1 MKQTLARLAAGL
13 LAVLLSPGSLAQEAP
28 ERSKPALIEL
38 AEEFYAWLDAH
49 RPVEPFAVVRARR
62 PPGWSPD
69 WSMTAVQQ
77 RKVEYLQFQGRV
89 KSLNTLD
96 YDTADRIDAHLLGAA
111 MERVHWQ
118 LEVLASW
125 RRDPGFYLDQ
135 SLGSLF
141 ELLIQSPQPAEA
153 DVEELIRRLHR
164 FPAIINAAKLGLD
177 RTVPLLAEAAVAR
190 IGEVNARV
198 DALQEALA
206 PFGSE
211 QLKYDFNVGIRAARQ
226 ALTSYKDWLTVSQPR
241 FQESAAIGDQR
252 YRWFLGHVALIPDA
266 PEALQVATEV
276 ALARARAQLAVTR
289 HRFAEQPETSALESA
304 ERLIQMAQI
313 SQQELGV
320 FLNTANL
327 VTQSG
332 QFADF
337 VVTALPPS
345 LAPIAAEGERMAFG
359 LDGNFETQ
367 RYVLAQRDDAGYLE
381 YLAWA
386 DPRLLIAW
394 DGVPGRHAQFR
405 AASSHPRQL
414 RRRASGVTLS
424 GGIALYSHE
433 QVMEAGLYAFR
444 PVSQLL
450 ALEFLRYRAAL
461 AHADVRLAG
470 GDWST
475 GEAADFLA
483 AQAGLR
489 RSRAESELHDLLAYP
504 GKAGAAFA
512 AYVQVIRFLADAAG
526 TLGEDFSLREF
537 NDRLLENAHVPVAL
551 QRWEML
557 GLEDELDRLTE
568 QRGRPATVPQ

>member
-1 MKQTLARLAAGL
+1 MNRRLYH
-13 LAVLLSPGSLAQEAP
+13 LAVALLVAALPPALVAQEEP
-28 ERSKPALIEL
+28 EQSNPALLEL
-38 AEEFYAWLDAH
+38 AEEFYDWLDAH
-49 RPVEPFAVVRARR
+49 RPVEPFAAVRARR

-77 RKVEYLQFQGRV
+77 RKVDYLQFQGRLKAV
-89 KSLNTLD
+89 DALGYGS
-96 YDTADRIDAHLLGAA
+96 ADRIDAHLLGAA
-111 MERVHWQ
+111 MERVHWE
-118 LEVLASW
+118 LEVLARW

-141 ELLIQSPQPAEA
+141 ELLIQTPQPVEV

-164 FPAIINAAKLGLD
+164 FPEIINTAKLGLD
-177 RTVPLLAEAAVAR
+177 RTVPLLADAAVAR
-190 IGEVNARV
+190 IGEVDARV

-206 PFGSE
+206 PFVSE
-211 QLKYDFNVGIRAARQ
+211 QLTYDFNVGIRAARQ
-226 ALTSYKDWLTVSQPR
+226 ALTSYKDWLTVSRQR
-241 FQESAAIGDQR
+241 FQEPAAIGAQR

-266 PEALQVATEV
+266 PEELQVETEV
-276 ALARARAQLAVTR
+276 ALARAGAQLTVTR
-289 HRFAEQPETSALESA
+289 HRFAGQAETSALESA

-313 SQQELGV
+313 SQQELGA
-320 FLNTANL
+320 FLNAANL
-327 VTQSG
+327 LTLSG

-337 VVTALPPS
+337 AVTALPPS
-345 LAPIAAEGERMAFG
+345 LAPIAAEGERMAFS
-359 LDGNFETQ
+359 LDGNFETR

-381 YLAWA
+381 SLAWA

-394 DGVPGRHAQFR
+394 DGVPGRHAQLR

-424 GGIALYSHE
+424 EGLALYTHE

-444 PVSQLL
+444 PASQVG
-450 ALEFLRYRAAL
+450 ALEVLRYHAAL
-461 AHADVRLAG
+461 AHADIRLAG
-470 GDWST
+470 EDWST
-475 GEAADFLA
+475 GKTADFLA
-483 AQAGLR
+483 AQTGIS

-512 AYVQVIRFLADAAG
+512 AYLQVIRFLADAAG
-526 TLGEDFSLREF
+526 ARGEDFSLREF